1 MWPLTP
7 EKPTTRM
14 PSVPTMQNNVV
25 RRVIMVFGILL
36 ETVQYPLRRRH
47 FSQQG
52 IKSYA
57 IKDKRGNLVTNLCFQ
72 HLDSLVI
79 AGLAPA
85 IHHLRNTLLK
95 MDGCPGQARA

>member
-1 MWPLTP
+1 LYW
-7 EKPTTRM
+7 EYVAKH
-14 PSVPTMQNNVV
+14 SA
-25 RRVIMVFGILL
+25 L
-36 ETVQYPLRRRH
+36 ERLRCP
-47 FSQQG
+47 
-52 IKSYA
+52 YA

-79 AGLAPA
+79 AGLDPA